1 MKGIVDSVDLS
12 ALGLLLCFQISTLS
26 LRPAAPDV
34 HVRRAGKKTSRH
46 FQRSRRKRPLQD
58 PSIQE
63 NETAH
68 DKYALSWT
76 NLPAFGDAS
85 KT

>member
-34 HVRRAGKKTSRH
+34 HVRRAGKKKHQDISR
-46 FQRSRRKRPLQD
+46 D
-58 PSIQE
+58 PGGKGSFKIRQFKKIKL
-63 NETAH
+63 H
-68 DKYALSWT
+68 MT
-76 NLPAFGDAS
+76 NMP
-85 KT
+85 